1 MISTQALPQ
10 VRGEKYDF
18 YLTKSFKERLKKIL
32 GGGIYESRSFV
43 VNVLENSKALNLAEV
58 GETFT
63 VRFMNYDIIG
73 KKDSEDTVT
82 FSTILTNY

>member
-1 MISTQALPQ
+1 
-10 VRGEKYDF
+10 
-18 YLTKSFKERLKKIL
+18 
-32 GGGIYESRSFV
+32 
-43 VNVLENSKALNLAEV
+43 VLENSKALNLAEV

-63 VRFMNYDIIG
+63 VRFINYDIIG